1 MLTLIAAMST
11 NRIIGTNN
19 TLPRDIPADLKRFRD
34 LTRWH
39 TVVMWRKTYE
49 SIGRLL
55 PKRENH
61 IISSALQLHNIQNT
75 DPDTSVRIFETV
87 EERHYR
93 HESHTDEH
101 IYIIGGGEIYR
112 QFLDFADDIELTLIH
127 TTLEGNVSFPV
138 FEDQFIEDR
147 KESHTDEHYSYDFI
161 HYIRR

>member
-34 LTRWH
+34 LTRGH
-39 TVVMWRKTYE
+39 IVVMGRKTYE

-61 IISSALQLHNIQNT
+61 IISSALQLHDIHNT
-75 DPDTSVRIFETV
+75 DPDTSVRVFETL
-87 EERHYR
+87 EERLYR
-93 HESHTDEH
+93 YESNTDKH

-112 QFLDFADDIELTLIH
+112 QFLDYADDIQLTLIH
-127 TTLEGNVSFPV
+127 KEIDGDTSFPL
-138 FEDQFIEDR
+138 FEHTFTV
-147 KESHTDEHYSYDFI
+147 KEKISPA
-161 HYIRR
+161 

>member
-34 LTRWH
+34 LTRGH
-39 TVVMWRKTYE
+39 IVVMGRKTYE

-61 IISSALQLHNIQNT
+61 IISSRISLHDIHNT
-75 DPDTSVRIFETV
+75 DPDTSVRVFETI
-87 EERHYR
+87 EERLYR
-93 HESHTDEH
+93 YETNNDKH

-112 QFLDFADDIELTLIH
+112 QFVDIADDIELTLIH
-127 TTLEGNVSFPV
+127 TELE
-138 FEDQFIEDR
+138 
-147 KESHTDEHYSYDFI
+147 
-161 HYIRR
+161 

>member
-34 LTRWH
+34 LTRGH
-39 TVVMWRKTYE
+39 IVVMGRKTYE

-61 IISSALQLHNIQNT
+61 IISSVLQLHDIVNT
-75 DPDTSVRIFETV
+75 DPDTSARVFETL
-87 EERHYR
+87 EERLYR
-93 HESHTDEH
+93 YESNTDKH

-112 QFLDFADDIELTLIH
+112 QFLDYADDIQLTLINKEINGD
-127 TTLEGNVSFPV
+127 TSFPL
-138 FEDQFIEDR
+138 FEDKFIIQEKIFPAWED
-147 KESHTDEHYSYDFI
+147 YSFI
-161 HYIRR
+161 HYERK

>member
-34 LTRWH
+34 LTRGH
-39 TVVMWRKTYE
+39 IVVMGRKTYE

-61 IISSALQLHNIQNT
+61 IISSALQLHDIHNT
-75 DPDTSVRIFETV
+75 DPDTSARVFETI
-87 EERHYR
+87 EERLYR
-93 HESHTDEH
+93 YEANNDKH

-112 QFLDFADDIELTLIH
+112 QFLEFADDIELTLIH
-127 TTLEGNVSFPV
+127 TTLDGDVSFPV
-138 FEDQFIEDR
+138 FEDHFTEDN
-147 KESHTDEHYSYDFI
+147 KESHQDDHYHYDFI
-161 HYIRR
+161 HYVRK

>member
-34 LTRWH
+34 LTRGH
-39 TVVMWRKTYE
+39 IVVMGRKTYE

-61 IISSALQLHNIQNT
+61 IISSALQLHDIVNT
-75 DPDTSVRIFETV
+75 DPDTIARVFETL
-87 EERHYR
+87 EERLYR
-93 HESHTDEH
+93 YESNTDKH

-112 QFLDFADDIELTLIH
+112 QFLDYADDIQLTLINKEINGD
-127 TTLEGNVSFPV
+127 TSFPL
-138 FEDQFIEDR
+138 FEDKFIIQE
-147 KESHTDEHYSYDFI
+147 KISPT
-161 HYIRR
+161 